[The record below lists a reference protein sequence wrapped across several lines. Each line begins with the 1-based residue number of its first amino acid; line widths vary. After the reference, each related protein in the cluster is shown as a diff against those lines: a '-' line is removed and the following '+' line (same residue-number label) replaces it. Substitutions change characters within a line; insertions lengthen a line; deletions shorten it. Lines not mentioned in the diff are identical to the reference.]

1 MGLSEYRSKRDFEA
15 TSEPRGGGRAR
26 RIFVVQLHHASH
38 RHYDFRLEL
47 DGVLKSWAIP
57 KGPSLDPSVK
67 RLAVQV
73 EDHPVAYADFEG
85 DIAEGNYGAGH
96 VDTFDRGVW
105 EPVGAAREALRTG
118 ELKFTLNGDILRGS
132 WVLVRT
138 RGYGAKPSWLLIKH
152 RDAFAAELD
161 ADAFIDPDTDRP
173 IPRARRRAVWKN
185 LAQPSCAAKSRK
197 PVRPKAPKKRGPV
210 RAKAPKSRPA
220 APRSASR

>member
-1 MGLSEYRSKRDFEA
+1 MGLREYRRKRDFAA

-26 RIFVVQLHHASH
+26 GIFVVQLHHASH

-105 EPVGAAREALRTG
+105 TCQGDAEAQWAKGHLEFELFGKRLKGA
-118 ELKFTLNGDILRGS
+118 
-132 WVLVRT
+132 WHLVRSH
-138 RGYGAKPSWLLIKH
+138 RRERQPAWFLIK
-152 RDAFAAELD
+152 AK
-161 ADAFIDPDTDRP
+161 DRY
-173 IPRARRRAVWKN
+173 
-185 LAQPSCAAKSRK
+185 
-197 PVRPKAPKKRGPV
+197 
-210 RAKAPKSRPA
+210 
-220 APRSASR
+220 